1 MRGETTELGKQKT
14 NTRKK
19 AATPEGEE
27 RQAKKQKGPDGKEA
41 KNPEEVPKGDGE
53 GRIDEDAQNPEEEA
67 GGSGKEGEERIGRG
81 GEDAAEVRPPE
92 SINREA
98 RRDDKEG
105 LMEEG
110 TDVADGGGGG
120 GLVEKDEVVVNESG
134 RPLES

>member
-19 AATPEGEE
+19 AATPEEEE

-41 KNPEEVPKGDGE
+41 KNLEEVPKGDGE
-53 GRIDEDAQNPEEEA
+53 GRIDEDVRNPDEEA
-67 GGSGKEGEERIGRG
+67 GGSGKEGGEHVGRG
-81 GEDAAEVRPPE
+81 GQDAAEVRPPE
-92 SINREA
+92 SKNNEA
-98 RRDDKEG
+98 PGDKEG

-120 GLVEKDEVVVNESG
+120 GLVRKDEMLVEESG
-134 RPLES
+134 RELES